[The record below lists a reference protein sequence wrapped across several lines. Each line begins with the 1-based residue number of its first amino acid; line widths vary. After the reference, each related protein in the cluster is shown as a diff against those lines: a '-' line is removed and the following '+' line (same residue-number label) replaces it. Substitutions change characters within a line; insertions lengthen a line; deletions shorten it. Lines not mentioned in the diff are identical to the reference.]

1 MLVELSI
8 KNFAIIDHVTVP
20 FEEGLTV
27 LSGETGA
34 GKSIIIDAI
43 GLLIGGRGSVEFVR
57 HGSKRAEIEGL
68 FSVDPSNDIH
78 SLMEEV
84 GIEVAGDDMVVLR
97 REITSQGKSICRVN
111 GKLVTLAILRQLGQ
125 MLVDIHGQHEHQQ
138 LLQVDK
144 HLFLLDRYAENEIKE
159 AKEEYQSIYK
169 RFIETKKSF
178 EKLSANEQQM
188 AQRLDLIKYQLSEI
202 ENADLKPNEDDELQ
216 MEKQKLGNS
225 EQLYQNVHDSHQALY
240 GENKGLEWIMVA
252 LNQMEEAQEL
262 DPELK
267 NIQETIANCYYLLE
281 ETAFTLRDYV
291 ENIEFNPDRLNDIEG
306 RLSEINTL
314 KRKYG
319 ESVNT
324 ILEYAS
330 KIEEEVETLENKDEH
345 LQKWAD
351 ELEALQ
357 KDLTVEAKNLT
368 KLREKQ
374 ATELTKDIQRQ
385 LKALY
390 MEKTKFEVTFHP
402 EKSGSFTKDGVDQI
416 EFMVATNQG
425 EPLKPLVKV
434 ASGGEISRIILALK
448 SILASHEGVTSLIF
462 DEVDTGVS
470 GRVAQAIAEK
480 IHHISIGSQVLCIT
494 HLPQVA
500 AMADTHLFIAKGEK
514 GGRVTTEVT
523 PLTSDE
529 KVDEIGRMISGVE
542 ITDLTR
548 KHAEELLIQA
558 EETKKKQVS

>member
-27 LSGETGA
+27 LTGETGA

-68 FSVDPSNDIH
+68 FSVSSSHDINP
-78 SLMEEV
+78 LMQDL
-84 GIEVAGDDMVVLR
+84 GIEVSEDDMVVLR
-97 REITSQGKSICRVN
+97 REITSQGKSICRIN
-111 GKLVTLAILRQLGQ
+111 GKLVTLASLRQIGQ

-144 HLFLLDRYAENEIKE
+144 HLFLLDRYAESKIKD
-159 AKEEYQSIYK
+159 AKEEYKTIYD
-169 RFIETKKSF
+169 RFTDTKKNYT
-178 EKLSANEQQM
+178 KLSANEQQQ
-188 AQRLDLIKYQLSEI
+188 AQRLDLIRYQLQEI
-202 ENADLKPNEDDELQ
+202 ENAGLIPNEDDELQ
-216 MEKQKLGNS
+216 AEKQKLGNS
-225 EQLYQNVHDSHQALY
+225 EQLYQRVHDSHQALY
-240 GENKGLEWIMVA
+240 GENKGLEWVMVA
-252 LNQMEEAQEL
+252 LNQMDDAKEL

-267 NIQETIANCYYLLE
+267 NLQETIASCYYLLE
-281 ETAFTLRDYV
+281 ESSFSLRDYV
-291 ENIEFNPDRLNDIEG
+291 ENIEFNPERLNEIEA
-306 RLSEINTL
+306 RLSEVNTL

-345 LQKWAD
+345 LQKWAN

-357 KDLTVEAKNLT
+357 KDLAVEAKHLT
-368 KLREKQ
+368 EIRKQ
-374 ATELTKDIQRQ
+374 QSVKLTKDIQKE

-390 MEKTKFEVTFHP
+390 MEKTKFEVMFHE
-402 EKSGSFTKDGVDQI
+402 EKDKAFTKDGADYV

-448 SILASHEGVTSLIF
+448 TILASHEGVTALIF

-480 IHHISIGSQVLCIT
+480 IHHISTGSQVLCIT

-514 GGRVTTEVT
+514 EGRVTTEVT
-523 PLTSDE
+523 PLAENE
-529 KVDEIGRMISGVE
+529 KVEEIGRMISGVE
-542 ITDLTR
+542 ITELTR
-548 KHAEELLIQA
+548 QHAEELLDQA
-558 EETKKKQVS
+558 EQTKKKQVS